1 MKPTY
6 LLIFLI
12 FFTNIGIANNP
23 DSAYVFA
30 YSTNKLNNTAGLH
43 FAWSID
49 KKCWNA
55 IGPEQR
61 FLSSDFGRWGTQ
73 KKLISPFLFQDKN
86 GLYHCI
92 WSLNKDVGQFAHA
105 ASFDLYNWKRQSY
118 PYVMKT
124 GNVLSPEISFD
135 GASDQYIITWI
146 SELDGE
152 QKLFKTYT
160 NEFKN
165 YSQSEESYEKD
176 RLNNSTELIIDG
188 EKQIGLVLKVPW
200 SVINGLIKNYEW
212 VQYHE
217 LERQESLRDDLQRF
231 KNLEPIEAKITIDTG
246 NSKAISDLLIGIF
259 FEDINYAADGGLY
272 AELVQNRGFEYDLSD
287 KLGRDET
294 WNNFKA
300 WKFTGEKTAFTIDTV
315 DPIHPNQKHYA
326 LLQIDKTGAS
336 LINEG
341 FEGIPVKAGEI
352 YDFSVFA
359 RAGNDSN
366 GKLQIQLIDANG
378 IVLSE
383 PKTISIGNN
392 WNKYEAQLIAS
403 KICDDAQLQITPA
416 TTGTFYLDMVSLFPK
431 KTFKNRKNGLRA
443 DLAQT
448 IADIHPRFVRFPGGC
463 VAHGDGLANMYR
475 WKNTIGPLE
484 ERKTQ
489 SNIWRYHQ
497 SVGLGYF
504 EYFQFCED
512 INAEP
517 IPVLPAGVPCQNSG
531 TGGHGQ
537 QGGIPMCEMDDY
549 VQEVLDLIEWANG
562 DKKSK
567 WGKLRAQA
575 GHAEP
580 FNLKYIGIGN
590 EDLITDIFEERFSMI
605 YKAVKE
611 KHPEITV
618 IGTVGPFYMGTDYEE
633 GWDLATRLQVPMVDE
648 HYYQPPGWYINN
660 QTFYDKYDRSKSQV
674 YLGEYAAHIPGR
686 KMTVET
692 ALCEALHL
700 INIER
705 NGDIVRMTSFAP
717 LLAKEGHTQWNPD
730 LIYFNNTEVKP
741 TVDYYVQKLF
751 GQNSGD
757 WFIPSSISLSNTQKD
772 VKKRIAASIVHNRE
786 NKDYI
791 LKLVNI
797 LPVEVNASID
807 LEKLPVGTGPA
818 SISVLKGNPS
828 DENSQPVTRIIQIDN
843 MTRYQLP
850 PYSLTVLKMHHY

>member
-1 MKPTY
+1 
-6 LLIFLI
+6 
-12 FFTNIGIANNP
+12 
-23 DSAYVFA
+23 
-30 YSTNKLNNTAGLH
+30 
-43 FAWSID
+43 
-49 KKCWNA
+49 
-55 IGPEQR
+55 
-61 FLSSDFGRWGTQ
+61 
-73 KKLISPFLFQDKN
+73 
-86 GLYHCI
+86 
-92 WSLNKDVGQFAHA
+92 
-105 ASFDLYNWKRQSY
+105 
-118 PYVMKT
+118 
-124 GNVLSPEISFD
+124 
-135 GASDQYIITWI
+135 
-146 SELDGE
+146 
-152 QKLFKTYT
+152 
-160 NEFKN
+160 
-165 YSQSEESYEKD
+165 
-176 RLNNSTELIIDG
+176 
-188 EKQIGLVLKVPW
+188 
-200 SVINGLIKNYEW
+200 
-212 VQYHE
+212 
-217 LERQESLRDDLQRF
+217 
-231 KNLEPIEAKITIDTG
+231 
-246 NSKAISDLLIGIF
+246 
-259 FEDINYAADGGLY
+259 
-272 AELVQNRGFEYDLSD
+272 
-287 KLGRDET
+287 
-294 WNNFKA
+294 
-300 WKFTGEKTAFTIDTV
+300 
-315 DPIHPNQKHYA
+315 
-326 LLQIDKTGAS
+326 
-336 LINEG
+336 
-341 FEGIPVKAGEI
+341 
-352 YDFSVFA
+352 
-359 RAGNDSN
+359 
-366 GKLQIQLIDANG
+366 
-378 IVLSE
+378 
-383 PKTISIGNN
+383 
-392 WNKYEAQLIAS
+392 
-403 KICDDAQLQITPA
+403 
-416 TTGTFYLDMVSLFPK
+416 
-431 KTFKNRKNGLRA
+431 
-443 DLAQT
+443 
-448 IADIHPRFVRFPGGC
+448 
-463 VAHGDGLANMYR
+463 MYR

-772 VKKRIAASIVHNRE
+772 VKKRIAASIVHDRE

-807 LEKLPVGTGPA
+807 LEKLPVGSGPA

-828 DENSQPVTRIIQIDN
+828 NENSQPVNGTIQIEK
-843 MTRYQLP
+843 MLPFQLP
-850 PYSLTVLKMHHY
+850 PYSFTVIRMHQY